1 MFVEITDENA
11 LRAISP
17 LDLSGYIKSKG
28 GTRKRDYREVAVV
41 WEYQSKPILIPKDKD
56 LSDYSH
62 VIASAISRISE
73 IEDRTQLSVYNDLK
87 NMGFDVIRVSS
98 KSSSTNNGTILL
110 ENNVDLI
117 NNAKDMILAAAC
129 SAATGKSSYT
139 SRKPQ
144 DAESFL
150 KNIRMGQTEHGSY
163 VLTILSPVAPDLT
176 PAQIPLPL
184 PNSSFEEEQY
194 DLRVIPLL
202 STALS
207 TMPIVAEAAS
217 ASSSIEPFLENTSK
231 GITSNLCDAIVGMY
245 ETTGDDGSIS
255 ISINFSKN
263 RKYPYK
269 IFSQNFD
276 GTFIPILKS
285 ASQYINSSQPQSE
298 QIVRGVITDLHR
310 RKGDDIGRITIFDTY
325 GKRPRAVS
333 LFLEDDQYD
342 KFTIVHKERRIV
354 EVEGTI
360 KKERNKLFIE
370 PSSAIKILEEPKEDE

>member
-269 IFSQNFD
+269 IFSQNF
-276 GTFIPILKS
+276 KK
-285 ASQYINSSQPQSE
+285 N
-298 QIVRGVITDLHR
+298 HN
-310 RKGDDIGRITIFDTY
+310 RK
-325 GKRPRAVS
+325 
-333 LFLEDDQYD
+333 Q
-342 KFTIVHKERRIV
+342 
-354 EVEGTI
+354 
-360 KKERNKLFIE
+360 
-370 PSSAIKILEEPKEDE
+370 